1 MKRAGGGVVCLLR
14 RRVRNLIWGFFFAF
28 FSPTRIIF
36 PDIPSHPRA
45 DLPCCEKCFH
55 VTCVDN
61 NTFIVWQDNNGS
73 IENEELRG
81 FLKDLL
87 ELAKKVRANDWWED
101 AGMMKDR
108 TDVLRKQ
115 KVIHYTP
122 MGLFWRQALI
132 RASFLFSS
140 SAPSQDYDAE
150 DLKEFE
156 ETILQGV
163 DYDKDGKISRKE
175 LTMILLTLAKMPPNE
190 Q

>member
-1 MKRAGGGVVCLLR
+1 MK
-14 RRVRNLIWGFFFAF
+14 NIWRG
-28 FSPTRIIF
+28 
-36 PDIPSHPRA
+36 
-45 DLPCCEKCFH
+45 
-55 VTCVDN
+55 VDN
-61 NTFIVWQDNNGS
+61 NSFIVWQDNNGS

-87 ELAKKVRANDWWED
+87 ELAKKVRRVITHCED
-101 AGMMKDR
+101 AGMMKYR

-122 MGLFWRQALI
+122 VGLFWKLTFI
-132 RASFLFSS
+132 RESFLFSP
-140 SAPSQDYDAE
+140 SAPAQDYDAE